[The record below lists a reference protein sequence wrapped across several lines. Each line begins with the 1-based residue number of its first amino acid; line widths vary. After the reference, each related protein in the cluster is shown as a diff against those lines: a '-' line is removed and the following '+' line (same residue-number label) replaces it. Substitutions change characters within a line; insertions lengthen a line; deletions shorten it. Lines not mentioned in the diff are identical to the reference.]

1 MPTYTFEIIET
12 GEQYDEM
19 MKISERDDYIKNN
32 PQVKPVISMVHRI
45 QNRSSG
51 YTKTVENT
59 MPIQQPSLSTEGA
72 TALDMNIETETALD
86 RNLEADKNEIV
97 LKDNKTENLSA
108 ENISLENATY
118 LQNIESQ
125 DDTPNFEVDSIELS
139 TPDLFTQEEKIVFPE
154 NQNLEDKT
162 PEIFDNLDNSESLE
176 ETQLQE
182 NYELEEKDA
191 PEMFEKSEFEEDFE
205 IPAFLRRQKN

>member
-1 MPTYTFEIIET
+1 M
-12 GEQYDEM
+12 
-19 MKISERDDYIKNN
+19 
-32 PQVKPVISMVHRI
+32 
-45 QNRSSG
+45 
-51 YTKTVENT
+51 
-59 MPIQQPSLSTEGA
+59 
-72 TALDMNIETETALD
+72 
-86 RNLEADKNEIV
+86 
-97 LKDNKTENLSA
+97 
-108 ENISLENATY
+108 
-118 LQNIESQ
+118 
-125 DDTPNFEVDSIELS
+125 DSIELS